1 METCKS
7 CNLIQWWKMLS
18 ESHRFSPLWR
28 VISVVDILPHGA
40 PSRSAAVWLT
50 AQGTSANLISG
61 CAGVKWELTL
71 LSAFFKVDWGQQMS
85 FAEVR
90 VINWLES
97 LLRFFLA
104 LTQRHLRLCQ
114 RALGWTKW
122 KSCTAAGT
130 WQSVTACSWI
140 ITCTNLVKRKLTTF
154 SSYCGATNMKKWEN
168 N

>member
-18 ESHRFSPLWR
+18 ESHRFPPLWR

-104 LTQRHLRLCQ
+104 LTQRHR
-114 RALGWTKW
+114 RF
-122 KSCTAAGT
+122 KSTPVSKSTG
-130 WQSVTACSWI
+130 
-140 ITCTNLVKRKLTTF
+140 LDEVKIVH
-154 SSYCGATNMKKWEN
+154 SSRDMTVCHCLQLNHYLH
-168 N
+168 